1 MEKNDQYIRSSVV
14 SPENQLNREKIEKKA
29 ALSRKKINIF
39 KQLKSLQLAIGYTG
53 VLILKEEID
62 KGIIYGGTDGEMIQ
76 KFKKKKGLPLLH
88 TEEMEEKVGKC

>member
-1 MEKNDQYIRSSVV
+1 M
-14 SPENQLNREKIEKKA
+14 
-29 ALSRKKINIF
+29 
-39 KQLKSLQLAIGYTG
+39 QLAIGYTG

-76 KFKKKKGLPLLH
+76 KLKKKGLPLLH